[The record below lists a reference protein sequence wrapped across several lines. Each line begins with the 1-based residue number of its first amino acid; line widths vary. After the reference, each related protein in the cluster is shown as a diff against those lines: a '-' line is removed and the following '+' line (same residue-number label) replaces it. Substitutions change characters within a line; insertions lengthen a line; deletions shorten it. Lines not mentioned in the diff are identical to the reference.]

1 MVSRWTPRRRGFT
14 LIELLVVIAIIAVLI
29 ALLLPAVQAAREAA
43 RRAQCVNNLKQMGLA
58 MHNYH
63 TANNSFP
70 PGAAASFTPF
80 NPNCVA
86 WMGWS
91 AQAMMFG
98 YMEQSALY
106 NAINFMVDPMQSNGG
121 NGMSDTAR
129 YAKVAMFL
137 CPSDGNAGKT
147 FLNNYYASTGTT
159 TYTSNTVSNG
169 NPPNCNGGS
178 QGASGMFAYAYSYSI
193 ADVTDGSSNTVAF
206 SEGVVGDTNAVAP
219 KPRVTGIN
227 NDSLGGIANAQVF
240 DASGFPTVTQN
251 VIQQCS
257 SFYRTAAPGAGLSI
271 NKGWL
276 WAWGADS
283 MTMFNT
289 IVPPSSSQYNWGMC
303 RFGCGGCGTY
313 SADHSNYTNANSNHP
328 GGANVLMGDGSV
340 KFIKSTLALNV
351 WWALGTRVGGEVLS
365 ADTY

>member
-1 MVSRWTPRRRGFT
+1 MSALSMPRRRGFT

-63 TANNSFP
+63 TANDNFP
-70 PGAAASFTPF
+70 PGTAASYTPF

-106 NAINFMVDPMQSNGG
+106 NAINFNVDPMQSNGG

-147 FLNNYYASTGTT
+147 FLNSYYASTGTT
-159 TYTSNTVSNG
+159 TFTSNTVNNG
-169 NPPNCNGGS
+169 NPPNCNGGT
-178 QGASGMFAYAYSYSI
+178 QGSSGLFAYALSYGLRD
-193 ADVTDGSSNTVAF
+193 ATDGSSNTVAF
-206 SEGVVGDTNAVAP
+206 SEGVVGDTSANTP
-219 KPRVTGIN
+219 KPRVTGVN
-227 NDSLGGIANAQVF
+227 QNTGYQAF
-240 DASGFPTVTQN
+240 DASGNPAQILSTVQT
-251 VIQQCS
+251 CS
-257 SFYRTAAPGAGLSI
+257 TNFLTATAGSTLSI

-276 WAWGADS
+276 WAWGADTMS
-283 MTMFNT
+283 MFNT
-289 IVPPSSSQYNWGMC
+289 IVPPSSTQHTWGMC
-303 RFGCGGCGTY
+303 RFGCVGCGTY
-313 SADHSNYTNANSNHP
+313 SADHSNITNANSNHP

-340 KFIKSTLALNV
+340 KFIKSTISPNV
-351 WWALGTRVGGEVLS
+351 WWALGTKAGGEVLS
-365 ADTY
+365 SDSY